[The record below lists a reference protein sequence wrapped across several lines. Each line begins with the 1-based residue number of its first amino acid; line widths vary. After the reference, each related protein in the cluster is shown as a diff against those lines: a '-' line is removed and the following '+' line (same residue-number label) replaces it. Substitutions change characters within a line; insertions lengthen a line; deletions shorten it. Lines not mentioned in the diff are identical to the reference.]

1 VAVVVD
7 TVVKRAAAPH
17 GAVRQPRCPHCG
29 TAVESADDAFC
40 CHGCELAFEI
50 IHGAGLERYYSE
62 RTEYAPRPEPVAR
75 GWSAVPVELR
85 DDGTCEARLM
95 IDGLRCA
102 SCVWVVEHV
111 LEATAGV
118 THAHV
123 SYATGRATLRWDPQ
137 AAELADIAGR
147 IGALGYTPRTLG
159 EESRPDRGL
168 MLRLGVAAFAAMN
181 VMLLHASIYTG
192 WLDAME
198 PRFLQLFRWTA
209 LALSTPVA
217 IWCASPFFAGA
228 LGGLRNRVLHMD
240 VPIALGVVI
249 LYGHGVV
256 ATLMDHET
264 YLDSL
269 GMLVALLLAGRM
281 LEARGRRRAA
291 EAAVSL
297 AASVPHAA
305 RRTTETGVET
315 VAAGELRTGDTLEVA
330 PGEELAADGIVL
342 RGRGLLRRALLTGE
356 AEPVAIE
363 SGDHVEAGTVLVDGS
378 IRVRVLAVGG
388 DTVLSRM
395 AAQLQLAADRG
406 SEPTAADRI
415 APMFT
420 AATLVV
426 AALTFA
432 GWAYF
437 ASVATAVPIVV
448 AVLVV
453 ACPCALALSHP
464 LAAAAG
470 LGAAARRGLLFRS
483 TEALLALNDID
494 TVALDKTGT
503 VTEGVMAVASA
514 DTAVLRV
521 AAGLERHSI
530 HPVARAIVGEAAR
543 RGIPLP
549 QAHRVTETAGLGI
562 DGVVD
567 GRHWQLRSGG
577 PGVVELRDEDGSV
590 YGDIRLSDAVRDDAR
605 ATIDVLRGRGLDVVL
620 LSGDRTAAA
629 RHMATLAG
637 IDSVTAEVTPA
648 GKADWVRA
656 RRQSGRRVLLAGDGI
671 NDGPALAAADVGI
684 AMANGAAS
692 SVLVADGVISAAA
705 LRPIVAGFRAA
716 RACRTVIDGNLRRS
730 LIYNVAAVT
739 AAAAGLINPLIAAVL
754 MPLSSGIVIYGAY
767 RVERMVAAEEEAP
780 S

>member
-1 VAVVVD
+1 MHPVITPKGAE
-7 TVVKRAAAPH
+7 AP
-17 GAVRQPRCPHCG
+17 RQARCPHCG
-29 TAVESADDAFC
+29 TAVESAEDTFC
-40 CHGCELAFEI
+40 CSGCDLAYQI
-50 IHGAGLERYYSE
+50 ILGAGLERYYDD
-62 RTEYAPRPEPVAR
+62 RTEFAPRPEPMAG
-75 GWSAVPVELR
+75 GWAAVPVEQQA
-85 DDGTCEARLM
+85 DGTCEARLM

-111 LEATAGV
+111 LQATTGV

-123 SYATGRATLRWDPQ
+123 SYATGRATVRWNPDF
-137 AAELADIAGR
+137 AALGTIAIR
-147 IGALGYTPRTLG
+147 IGALGYTPRALG

-192 WLDAME
+192 WIDPMDN
-198 PRFLQLFRWTA
+198 RFLQLFRWTA

-228 LGGLRNRVLHMD
+228 LAGLRNRMLHMD
-240 VPIALGVVI
+240 FPIALGVVI

-256 ATLMDHET
+256 ATLMNHET

-269 GMLVALLLAGRM
+269 GMLVGLLLAGRM

-297 AASVPHAA
+297 ASSVPHAA

-315 VAAGELRTGDTLEVA
+315 VPVNELHPGDTLEVG
-330 PGEELAADGIVL
+330 PGEELAADGIVV
-342 RGRGLLRRALLTGE
+342 RGKGLLRRALLTGE
-356 AEPVAIE
+356 AEPVEIA
-363 SGDHVEAGTVLVDGS
+363 SGDHVEAGTVLLDGS
-378 IRVRVLAVGG
+378 VRVRVLAVGAE
-388 DTVLSRM
+388 TVLSRM
-395 AAQLQLAADRG
+395 AAQLQEAADRS

-432 GWAYF
+432 GWAYY
-437 ASVATAVPIVV
+437 AGIGVAVPITV

-483 TEALLALNDID
+483 TEALLALNDVD

-503 VTEGVMAVASA
+503 VTQGVMAVASA
-514 DTAVLRV
+514 DHATLRI

-530 HPVARAIVGEAAR
+530 HPIARAIVAETAR

-549 QAHRVTETAGLGI
+549 QAHDVREIAGIGI
-562 DGVVD
+562 DGRVD
-567 GRHWQLRSGG
+567 GQHWSLRSGG
-577 PGVVELRDEDGSV
+577 PGNVVLRDGEGV
-590 YGDIRLSDAVRDDAR
+590 IRGEIRLSDAVRPDAQG
-605 ATIDVLRGRGLDVVL
+605 TIGALKNRGLDVVL
-620 LSGDRTAAA
+620 LSGDHQQAAETIATA
-629 RHMATLAG
+629 AG
-637 IDSVTAEVTPA
+637 IDSVHAGVTPD
-648 GKADWVRA
+648 GKVDWVRTQRDRGA
-656 RRQSGRRVLLAGDGI
+656 TVLLAGDGL
-671 NDGPALAAADVGI
+671 NDGPALAAANVSV

-692 SVLVADGVISAAA
+692 SVLVADGVISSAA
-705 LRPIVAGFRAA
+705 LAPLLAGFRAA
-716 RACRTVIDGNLRRS
+716 RACRIIIEGNLRRS
-730 LIYNVAAVT
+730 LVYNVLAVG
-739 AAAAGLINPLIAAVL
+739 AAAAGFINPLIAAVL

-767 RVERMVAAEEEAP
+767 RVERMVRAEEA

>member
-1 VAVVVD
+1 M
-7 TVVKRAAAPH
+7 
-17 GAVRQPRCPHCG
+17 
-29 TAVESADDAFC
+29 VE
-40 CHGCELAFEI
+40 
-50 IHGAGLERYYSE
+50 
-62 RTEYAPRPEPVAR
+62 
-75 GWSAVPVELR
+75 
-85 DDGTCEARLM
+85 
-95 IDGLRCA
+95 GLRCA

-111 LEATAGV
+111 VEATPGV

-123 SYATGRATLRWDPQ
+123 SYATGRATLRWDPTVT
-137 AAELADIAGR
+137 ALPAIASR
-147 IGALGYTPRTLG
+147 ISTLGYSPRALG

-168 MLRLGVAAFAAMN
+168 ILRLGIAAFAAMN

-192 WLDAME
+192 WIDVME
-198 PRFLQLFRWTA
+198 DRYLQLFRWTS
-209 LALSTPVA
+209 LALMTPVA
-217 IWCASPFFAGA
+217 IWCASPFFTGA
-228 LGGLRNRVLHMD
+228 IGGLRNRVLHMD

-249 LYGHGVV
+249 LYGHGVI
-256 ATLMDHET
+256 ATLMNHET

-281 LEARGRRRAA
+281 LEQRGRRRAA

-305 RRTTETGVET
+305 RRATDDGVET
-315 VAAGELRTGDTLEVA
+315 VPSSELRSGDTLEVA
-330 PGEELAADGIVL
+330 AGEELAADGIVV

-356 AEPVAIE
+356 AEPVPVE
-363 SGDHVEAGTVLVDGS
+363 SGDHVEAGTVLLDGS
-378 IRVRVLAVGG
+378 VRVRVLAVGRE
-388 DTVLSRM
+388 TVLSRM
-395 AAQLQLAADRG
+395 AAQLQEAADRE
-406 SEPTAADRI
+406 SQPTAADRI

-432 GWAYF
+432 GWMWFSTLGSAI
-437 ASVATAVPIVV
+437 AATV

-483 TEALLALNDID
+483 TDALLTLNEID

-503 VTEGVMAVASA
+503 VTEGVLAVTQA
-514 DTAVLRV
+514 DDDTLRV

-530 HPVARAIVGEAAR
+530 HPIARAIVAEAAR

-549 QAHRVTETAGLGI
+549 QATNVRETPGVGI
-562 DGVVD
+562 AGVVD
-567 GRHWQLRSGG
+567 GVRWTLRSGG
-577 PGVVELRDEDGSV
+577 PGAVLLQAAQPAAMTGGR
-590 YGDIRLSDAVRDDAR
+590 ILLSDAVRPDAR
-605 ATIDVLRGRGLDVVL
+605 ATIAALQERGLDVIL
-620 LSGDRTAAA
+620 ITGDNRRAAA
-629 RHMATLAG
+629 GMAQAAG
-637 IDSVTAEVTPA
+637 IDTVAAEVTPD
-648 GKADWVRA
+648 GKAAWVRQK
-656 RRQSGRRVLLAGDGI
+656 RESGSRVLVAGDGL
-671 NDGPALAAADVGI
+671 NDGPALAAADVGV

-705 LRPIVAGFRAA
+705 LGPVLAGFRAA
-716 RACRTVIDGNLRRS
+716 RACRTIVERNLRRS
-730 LIYNVAAVT
+730 LVYNVAAVA

-767 RVERMVAAEEEAP
+767 RVERMVEAEEAP
-780 S
+780 AALKGVA